1 MFCHNRRAG
10 AVKNSRS
17 GFDKPAISGNTL
29 LRYTI
34 QNQYQLKE

>member
-1 MFCHNRRAG
+1 MLL
-10 AVKNSRS
+10 KNSRP
-17 GFDKPAISGNTL
+17 GFDKRAISGNTL